1 MLLPKKITVSSGN
14 SVERPFNW
22 TPIIVLIVLLI
33 VWGATEMT
41 DFDFTII
48 FTKAPSRIVRF
59 FNRLFPFN
67 TNYFNRI
74 WVPVAQTLAMSF
86 LGTLIGALFA
96 FPTMYFASSNLNSN
110 KISLFIIRI
119 ILSIIR
125 TIPITVYAIVF
136 SMVFG
141 LNSFVGMIAIS
152 LFTYSILTKMM
163 YDYIETVD
171 MDAFEALIATG
182 ASKFKA
188 YWVAILPQIL
198 GVFSSQF
205 LYNFEMN
212 VRSSAVLGYVGAG
225 GIGLVLD
232 NQMKLNLYQN
242 VTPILIALLATV
254 LFVEFLSRSLRRRL
268 S

>member
-1 MLLPKKITVSSGN
+1 MLSSRKITLKNGKTI
-14 SVERPFNW
+14 ERPLSW
-22 TPIIVLIVLLI
+22 TPLIVLIVLL
-33 VWGATEMT
+33 VLWGASTLT
-41 DFDFTII
+41 RFDFTII
-48 FTKAPSRIVRF
+48 FTKAPSRVVAF
-59 FNRLFPFN
+59 FERLFPVN
-67 TNYFNRI
+67 MNYFNRI

-86 LGTLIGALFA
+86 LGTLIGAIFA
-96 FPTMYFASSNLNSN
+96 FPTMYFAASNLNKN
-110 KISLFIIRI
+110 KISLFIIRT
-119 ILSIIR
+119 ILSILR
-125 TIPITVYAIVF
+125 TVPITVYAIVF
-136 SMVFG
+136 SMIFG
-141 LNSFVGMIAIS
+141 LNSFVGMVAIA

-171 MDAFEALIATG
+171 MSAFEALIATG

-188 YWVAILPQIL
+188 YWVAIVPQIL

-232 NQMKLNLYQN
+232 SQMKLGLYEN
-242 VTPILIALLATV
+242 VTPILATLLLTV
-254 LFVEFLSRSLRRRL
+254 LVVEFVSRSLRKRL

>member
-1 MLLPKKITVSSGN
+1 MLSRRQITVSSGN
-14 SVERPFNW
+14 TVEKPFNW
-22 TPIIVLIVLLI
+22 TPLIIIVILLVI
-33 VWGATEMT
+33 WGSAKLTG
-41 DFDFTII
+41 FDFTII

-59 FNRLFPFN
+59 FDRLFPFN
-67 TNYFNRI
+67 SNYFNRI

-86 LGTLIGALFA
+86 LGTVIGAIFA
-96 FPTMYFASSNLNSN
+96 FPTMYFVSSNLNSN
-110 KISLFIIRI
+110 KFVLIPLRV

-136 SMVFG
+136 SMIFG
-141 LNSFVGMIAIS
+141 LNSFVGMISIG

-171 MDAFEALIATG
+171 MSAFEALIATG
-182 ASKFKA
+182 ASKYKA
-188 YWVAILPQIL
+188 YWVAILPQII

-232 NQMKLNLYQN
+232 NQMKLGLYEN
-242 VTPILIALLATV
+242 VTPILIALLLTV

>member
-1 MLLPKKITVSSGN
+1 MLARKKYTVKSGN
-14 SVERPFNW
+14 SVEKPFSW
-22 TPIIVLIVLLI
+22 TPIIILVLVLIY
-33 VWGATEMT
+33 WGASTMT
-41 DFDFTII
+41 GFDFTII

-59 FNRLFPFN
+59 LDRLFPFN
-67 TNYFNRI
+67 SSYFNRI

-86 LGTLIGALFA
+86 LGTLIGAILA
-96 FPTMYFASSNLNSN
+96 FPTMYFAASNINKN
-110 KISLFIIRI
+110 KISLFIIRT

-125 TIPITVYAIVF
+125 TVPITVYAIIF
-136 SMVFG
+136 SMIFG
-141 LNSFVGMIAIS
+141 LNSFVGMVAIA
-152 LFTYSILTKMM
+152 LFTFSILTKMM

-171 MDAFEALIATG
+171 MSAFEALIATG

-188 YWVAILPQIL
+188 YWVAIVPQIL

-232 NQMKLNLYQN
+232 NQMKLGLYQN
-242 VTPILIALLATV
+242 VTPILIALLLTV